1 MRGYFWNIR
10 DLNHPSRKS
19 SLESLIRNN
28 SLDFVGVVETKKE
41 AFQQGFL
48 ECLDGPSKFSWH
60 ALPAVGTTGVSC

>member
-28 SLDFVGVVETKKE
+28 SLDFVGVVETKNK
-41 AFQQGFL
+41 L
-48 ECLDGPSKFSWH
+48 SSK
-60 ALPAVGTTGVSC
+60 VS